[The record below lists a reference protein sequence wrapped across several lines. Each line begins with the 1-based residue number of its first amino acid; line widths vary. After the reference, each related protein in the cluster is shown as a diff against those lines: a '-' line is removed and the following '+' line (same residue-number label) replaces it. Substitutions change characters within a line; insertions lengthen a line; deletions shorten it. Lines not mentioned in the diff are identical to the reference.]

1 MIKML
6 RNMKLMK
13 KLILLLIVF
22 VVIPIIVID
31 FIVAKKLESITEEQ
45 VGNALLQLVSGS
57 HLTLDRESTDFE
69 EKTKNIMISQEIQQ
83 LVSVPSSSEYE
94 RFEIFKTLD
103 KYLNNYSTNA
113 VRYSLFFS
121 DRDKSYSFVP
131 NPDVLTNGI
140 FYSTDL
146 NALSWFKDA
155 SVAKGKGIIR
165 VIDKFGYNPNN
176 LRTVAYLR
184 QLNSIYNGETVI
196 GYLAVSGIETQLKL
210 DFTPFGKYADAEV
223 VLLDHMNAVLASNT
237 PNNSIGTS
245 VSVPPDKKEGVY
257 KVKVAGQELMCVL
270 HTSEYTNTKLM
281 MRVPVESIIIDH
293 ISVQH
298 LVNLIMVIYFLILI
312 LASMYFTQS
321 ILKPI
326 SRLARITNSYHP
338 GRPLSIAMHSDSKN
352 EIVLLNNL
360 FIRMTDRLNQ
370 TIYDKYELELKH
382 KEVELSTLH
391 AQINPHLL
399 YNTLESVYWHTLME
413 GAGESAEMI
422 KDLSLIMRIGLSKGK
437 LLIPIMEEI
446 THAEAY
452 LRLQLFRY
460 EYSFQVHWDIEE
472 ETKRFLIPKIVLQPI
487 IENAILHG
495 IKNMSQDGELWIS
508 VKMINDCIIIRVE
521 DNGYKQ
527 VDIAK
532 MNAIL
537 HGEESNKGYGII
549 NVQKRIQLHFGSKF
563 GIHYALREDQGIRAW
578 IEIPALL
585 DESELKYGIAAA
597 GA

>member
-22 VVIPIIVID
+22 VVIPILVID
-31 FIVAKKLESITEEQ
+31 FVVAKKLESITEEQ

-83 LVSVPSSSEYE
+83 LVSLPSSSEYE
-94 RFEIFKTLD
+94 RLAIFNALD

-113 VRYSLFFS
+113 IRYSLFIS
-121 DRDKSYSFVP
+121 DKDKSYSFVP
-131 NPDVLTNGI
+131 NPDLLTNGI
-140 FYSTDL
+140 FYSTDF
-146 NALSWFKDA
+146 NTLSWFKDA
-155 SVAKGKGIIR
+155 SEAKGKGIIR
-165 VIDKFGYNPNN
+165 VIDKFGYNPNHIQ
-176 LRTVAYLR
+176 TVAYLR
-184 QLNSIYNGETVI
+184 QLNSIYNGEMVI
-196 GYLAVSGIETQLKL
+196 GYLAVSGIETQLQM
-210 DFTPFGKYADAEV
+210 DFTPFGKYTDAEV
-223 VLLDHMNAVLASNT
+223 VLLDHTDAVLASNT
-237 PNNSIGTS
+237 RNYSVGTR
-245 VSVPPDKKEGVY
+245 VNVPPDKLEGVY
-257 KVKVAGQELMCVL
+257 KVKEVGQELMCIL
-270 HTSEYTNTKLM
+270 HTSEYTNTKLL

-298 LVNLIMVIYFLILI
+298 LVNWIMIFYFLILI
-312 LASMYFTQS
+312 LASMYFIQS

-338 GRPLSIAMHSDSKN
+338 GQTLSIKMQSDSQN

-360 FIRMTDRLNQ
+360 FIRMTNRLNQ
-370 TIYDKYELELKH
+370 TIYDKYELELKN

-413 GAGESAEMI
+413 GAAESAQMI

-446 THAEAY
+446 HHAEAY
-452 LRLQLFRY
+452 LRLLLFRY
-460 EYSFQVHWDIEE
+460 EYSFQVCWDVEE
-472 ETKRFLIPKIVLQPI
+472 ETKRFLIPKVVLQPI

-495 IKNMSQDGELWIS
+495 IKNMSQDGELKIS
-508 VKMINDCIIIRVE
+508 IKMLDERIIISVE
-521 DNGYKQ
+521 DNGYKPA
-527 VDIAK
+527 DITK
-532 MNAIL
+532 LNAIL
-537 HGEESNKGYGII
+537 RGEESNKGYGII
-549 NVQKRIQLHFGSKF
+549 NVQKRIQLHFGTNY
-563 GIHYALREDQGIRAW
+563 GIYYSLRGEQGVRAQ
-578 IEIPALL
+578 IEIPMVL
-585 DESELKYGIAAA
+585 DGN
-597 GA
+597 G

>member
-1 MIKML
+1 MHEAMIKML

-13 KLILLLIVF
+13 KLIMLLIVF
-22 VVIPIIVID
+22 VVIPILVID
-31 FIVAKKLESITEEQ
+31 FVVAKKLESITEEQ

-83 LVSVPSSSEYE
+83 LASLPSSSEYE
-94 RFEIFKTLD
+94 RLAIFNALD

-113 VRYSLFFS
+113 IRYSLFIS
-121 DRDKSYSFVP
+121 DKDKSYSFVP
-131 NPDVLTNGI
+131 NPDLLTNGI
-140 FYSTDL
+140 FYSTDF
-146 NALSWFKDA
+146 NELSWFKDA
-155 SVAKGKGIIR
+155 SEAKGKGIIR
-165 VIDKFGYNPNN
+165 VIDKFGYNPNHTQ
-176 LRTVAYLR
+176 TVAYLR
-184 QLNSIYNGETVI
+184 QLNSTYNGEMVI
-196 GYLAVSGIETQLKL
+196 GYLAVSGIETQLQM
-210 DFTPFGKYADAEV
+210 DFTPFSKYTDAEV
-223 VLLDHMNAVLASNT
+223 VLLDHTQAVLASNT
-237 PNNSIGTS
+237 NYYNVGTN
-245 VSVPPDKKEGVY
+245 VSVPPNKLEGVY
-257 KVKVAGQELMCVL
+257 KVKEANHELMCIL
-270 HTSEYTNTKLM
+270 HTSEYTNTQLL

-298 LVNLIMVIYFLILI
+298 LVNWIMIVYFLILI
-312 LASMYFTQS
+312 LASMYFIQS

-338 GRPLSIAMHSDSKN
+338 GQSLSISIQSDSQN

-360 FIRMTDRLNQ
+360 FIRMTNRLNQ
-370 TIYDKYELELKH
+370 TIYDKYELELKN

-413 GAGESAEMI
+413 GAAESAQMI

-446 THAEAY
+446 HHAEAY

-460 EYSFQVHWDIEE
+460 EYSFQVYWDIEE
-472 ETKRFLIPKIVLQPI
+472 ETKRYLIPKVVLQPI

-495 IKNMSQDGELWIS
+495 IKNMSHDGELRVS
-508 VKMINDCIIIRVE
+508 VKMVGERIVISIE

-527 VDIAK
+527 IDIEK
-532 MNAIL
+532 LNAIL
-537 HGEESNKGYGII
+537 HDGETNKGYGII
-549 NVQKRIQLHFGSKF
+549 NVQKRIQLHFGSNY
-563 GIHYALREDQGIRAW
+563 GIQYSLREDQGVCAR
-578 IEIPALL
+578 IEIPMVL
-585 DESELKYGIAAA
+585 DGSG
-597 GA
+597 